1 MVWGT
6 SLAGVAVRVAV
17 ATSSC
22 WLRLPTTVRVSSSA
36 RGLAQKASKATPS
49 RARGELGL
57 CIWV

>member
-6 SLAGVAVRVAV
+6 SLAGVLVRVAV

-36 RGLAQKASKATPS
+36 WALAQRDSKATPS
-49 RARGELGL
+49 RARGGLGL
-57 CIWV
+57 CICV